1 MQKFPLVTLL
11 LLIQFSFAYSQNKL
25 ALLVE
30 IGTYPAES
38 RLRPIASVSDIKYIK
53 AALTKNGF
61 PVKNIDSL
69 VNSKATKIAILNK
82 LTALAAKA
90 KKDDIVVIHFG
101 CHGQQI
107 RDQRTVET
115 GKDEDDGYDEALLP
129 YDAKGFYNPT
139 KYKGENHLRDDELGV
154 SLNVIR
160 KKIGSGGSL
169 LILLDACHSGT
180 GTREDNFPTFR
191 GEPFPFPD
199 PEYPF
204 DPSEISDIDTKGRF
218 FDDAGDSAS
227 NMVVISGSGPNQVNK
242 QMLMNYEEVG
252 SLSYSFY
259 KAVNEMP
266 AGADYILLFQKIKT
280 IIQSVIPEQLP
291 MIEGNTDQIIF
302 SGQYLSKEKRNFIQV
317 GVKNSQPATSDSL
330 FTVNMGGMDNITTG
344 MKGQIFQPGNENP
357 VSHFVIRKTEHFSS
371 IGVSGILLNK
381 SELYEIKFDE
391 ENYGNLQGSLKFSKS
406 VNSNSVLE
414 NNLKQFLKPFSF
426 IRVSDNAD
434 FLFEND
440 RANEM
445 NNAVLKNRDNK
456 IIWSASINEMDT
468 LKTEDKK
475 ELLKS
480 VKNALRIKYLRTL
493 PDGGDLS
500 SVISAELK
508 TWKTFSTTEG
518 ITLESGDTISLKI
531 NNNSDQ
537 RLFYTVLDIYPDERV
552 EVLYPVAGKEP
563 QDYSIE
569 KKNFVERRLRV
580 SANTPAGVEFYKII
594 VSKEP
599 MDLRSVF
606 EKKIT
611 RDNMQSFQTV
621 LDDLFNEKEGKAA
634 TRGDVSSIKAEEIG
648 IISVSFI
655 IKKQ

>member
-1 MQKFPLVTLL
+1 MQKFSLVLFLL
-11 LLIQFSFAYSQNKL
+11 FIQFSITYSQNKL

-30 IGTYPAES
+30 IGQYPVDS
-38 RLRPIASVSDIKYIK
+38 RLRPIASVSDIKFIK

-61 PVKNIDSL
+61 AVKNIDTI
-69 VNSKATKIAILNK
+69 VNSKATKVAILNK
-82 LTALAAKA
+82 LAALAVKA

-139 KYKGENHLRDDELGV
+139 KYKGENHLRDDELAV
-154 SLNVIR
+154 PLKSIR
-160 KKIGSGGSL
+160 KKIGLNGSL

-180 GTREDNFPTFR
+180 GTREEVFPTFR

-199 PEYPF
+199 PENPF
-204 DPSEISDIDTKGRF
+204 DPSDISDIDSKGRF

-252 SLSYSFY
+252 SLSYAFY
-259 KAVNEMP
+259 KAANEMP
-266 AGADYILLFQKIKT
+266 AGADYSLLFQKIK
-280 IIQSVIPEQLP
+280 IFIQSLIPEQLP
-291 MIEGNTDQIIF
+291 MVEGNTNQLLF
-302 SGQYLSKEKRNFIQV
+302 SGKYLSKEKRNFIQV
-317 GVKNSQPATSDSL
+317 GVKNTPPATSDSL
-330 FTVNMGGMDNITTG
+330 FTVNMGGMDNITAG
-344 MKGQIFQPGNENP
+344 MKGQVFQPGLENP
-357 VSHFVIRKTEHFSS
+357 VSHFVIKKTEHFSS
-371 IGVSGILLNK
+371 IGVAGILLKK

-391 ENYGNLQGSLKFSKS
+391 ENYGNLQGSLKFNTP
-406 VNSNSVLE
+406 VNSNSILE

-426 IRVSDNAD
+426 IRVSDKAD
-434 FLFEND
+434 FLFERD
-440 RANEM
+440 KSGEV
-445 NNAVLKNRDNK
+445 NNAVLKNRNNK
-456 IIWSASINEMDT
+456 IIWSASIHEMDT
-468 LKTEDKK
+468 LKIEDKK

-500 SVISAELK
+500 NVVSAELK
-508 TWKTFSTTEG
+508 TRKTFSPAEG
-518 ITLESGDTISLKI
+518 ITLTSGDTVSLKI

-537 RLFYTVLDIYPDERV
+537 RLFYTILDIYPDERV
-552 EVLYPVAGKEP
+552 EILYPVAGKEP
-563 QDYSIE
+563 QDYSIGE
-569 KKNFVERRLRV
+569 KDSVERRLRI
-580 SANTPAGVEFYKII
+580 SANTPTGVEFYKII

-606 EKKIT
+606 ERKKDRNT
-611 RDNMQSFQTV
+611 MNSFQSI
-621 LDDLFNEKEGKAA
+621 LDDLFKDDSGTTSKR
-634 TRGDVSSIKAEEIG
+634 TDISSLKAEEVG
-648 IISVSFI
+648 IVTVYCT
-655 IKKQ
+655 IK